1 MTPYPGPTVPAVLA
15 LMVAMLTWEL
25 PLLQS
30 MHNDAQ
36 ISKEAAQSELRSH
49 EEAVYADRKKREI
62 ELQKMKKEAEDRK
75 LAHEKIERRIVS
87 DMNNVHQS

>member
-1 MTPYPGPTVPAVLA
+1 
-15 LMVAMLTWEL
+15 
-25 PLLQS
+25 

-36 ISKEAAQSELRSH
+36 ISKEASQSELRKH

-62 ELQKMKKEAEDRK
+62 ELQQMKKEAEDRK

-87 DMNNVHQS
+87 KSCLHVLGIIR